1 MPLPMKAAPRTLT
14 APDAVRN
21 AYEVTITAEA
31 QARLAEIPAIDAYAE
46 EQLALAKGVSINDEE
61 SNAAGA
67 ELVVNLAKTRKAF
80 EDLQK
85 YFTSPLEARKKQ
97 VIAVFKGLSD
107 AVTKEEVRLRDEAG
121 RYFMVKENARR
132 AEEAA
137 RIQAQQEAERKAR
150 AVGKAAPK
158 PLAAAPVAPTP
169 RTSVTENGSLA
180 IKLVWGFD
188 VIDPAAVPRK
198 YLAVDERSIRAA
210 IADGVREIPG
220 VVISERPQSAV
231 K

>member
-158 PLAAAPVAPTP
+158 PVAAAPIAAPA
-169 RTSVTENGSLA
+169 RTAVTENGALN